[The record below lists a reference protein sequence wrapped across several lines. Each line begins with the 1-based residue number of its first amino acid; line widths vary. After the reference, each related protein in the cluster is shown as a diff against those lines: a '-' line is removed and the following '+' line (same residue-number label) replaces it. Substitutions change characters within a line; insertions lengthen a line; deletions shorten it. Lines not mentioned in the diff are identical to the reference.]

1 MTGNDVILDV
11 SGRWPGGCFIEGT
24 ESSLRPMP
32 PHHPADSR
40 FVAAFLAS
48 AIALVLAAWLAVST
62 GRAYVAAE
70 RSIDELLR
78 NDRVLSNLS
87 STIDAAQRDPSRDA
101 TTQRV
106 AESLARVRT
115 ARDAAR
121 RQLNAVEQAA
131 ALLAVLAIVL
141 YCFACAALGASLHER
156 RRLAARLREENQHD
170 ALTGLPN
177 RRFFAEW
184 LSYAIAH
191 ARRERAHVGV
201 LFVDIGGC
209 EAVAELHGQAAA
221 DALLVEIA
229 RRFRAASREGDVF
242 ARLGATEF
250 ALATPNAD
258 DGRQLASIAQRLRD
272 TLDDPAQPPLADT
285 PIGTSIGIAFFPED
299 ADDSAGIIAAA
310 NAAMYAARRAGR
322 NHVAFNAL
330 AA

>member
-1 MTGNDVILDV
+1 MPLQRPTGARV
-11 SGRWPGGCFIEGT
+11 
-24 ESSLRPMP
+24 
-32 PHHPADSR
+32 
-40 FVAAFLAS
+40 VAAFLAS
-48 AIALVLAAWLAVST
+48 AIALILAAWIAVSA

-70 RSIDELLR
+70 QAIDELLR
-78 NDRVLSNLS
+78 TDRVVSKLS
-87 STIDAAQRDPSRDA
+87 STIDAAQRSEARA
-101 TTQRV
+101 AQTQDV
-106 AESLARVRT
+106 AASLAWVRG

-121 RQLNAVEQAA
+121 RELDTVERAT
-131 ALLAVLAIVL
+131 ALLAALAIAL
-141 YCFACAALGASLHER
+141 YSFAYAALRASLRER
-156 RRLAARLREENQHD
+156 ARLAARLQDESQHD

-191 ARRERAHVGV
+191 ARRARAHVGV
-201 LFVDIGGC
+201 LFVDISGC
-209 EAVAELHGQAAA
+209 AAVGELHGATAVE
-221 DALLVEIA
+221 ALLVEIA
-229 RRFRAASREGDVF
+229 RRFRATSREGDVF

-258 DGRQLASIAQRLRD
+258 DGRQLATIAQRLRD
-272 TLDDPAQPPLADT
+272 TLNDPAQPPLSDT

-322 NHVAFNAL
+322 DHVAFNAL

>member
-11 SGRWPGGCFIEGT
+11 SRRWPGGCFIGDT
-24 ESSLRPMP
+24 ESQLRPMP
-32 PHHPADSR
+32 PRHPADSR
-40 FVAAFLAS
+40 IVAAFLAS

-78 NDRVLSNLS
+78 TDRVLSNLS
-87 STIDAAQRDPSRDA
+87 STNDAAQREPSRDSA
-101 TTQRV
+101 TQRV
-106 AESLARVRT
+106 AESLTRVRA

-121 RQLNAVEQAA
+121 RQLDAVEQAT

-141 YCFACAALGASLHER
+141 YCFAYAALGTSLRER
-156 RRLAARLREENQHD
+156 RRLAEKLREENQHD

-191 ARRERAHVGV
+191 ARRERTHVGV
-201 LFVDIGGC
+201 LFVDISGC
-209 EAVAELHGQAAA
+209 AAVADLHGEAAVE
-221 DALLVEIA
+221 ALLVEIA

-242 ARLGATEF
+242 ARLGTSEF

-258 DGRQLASIAQRLRD
+258 DGRQLAAIAQRLRD